1 MQRREFIR
9 KGAVAAIGVP
19 SITKA
24 LGRDRIRMGF
34 IGIGNRG
41 TQVMRVFQRQ
51 PEIDVVALCD
61 CYEPYLKRDAS
72 AIDPKFYEYGIGGA
86 VPKFGADDQFG
97 PEVKRYSDYRRLLDD
112 KNVDAVMIA
121 TPDHWHAIMTIDAIK
136 AGKDVYCEKPLSATI
151 VEGREM
157 VNAQKASK
165 QVVAVGLNRR
175 GSVPYIK
182 LAEEIKSGK
191 WGKFIAGHG
200 ARLSNLAPNG
210 IGKCPDCP
218 PPKGLDWNAWLGP
231 RAYRPYRYTTAP
243 YYFRWHEEFS
253 SQMGNW
259 GVHYCDVMRWML
271 GETFP
276 CAITA
281 VGGTYSLDHDA
292 DIPDTI
298 EVTYEFAD
306 KKLIHFAIYEGATAH
321 PIRKHEIE
329 LAGTDGVIYAGE
341 SGFEIEPQGRREFSN
356 PKEPKFA
363 PFTYKHKQEMMPDG
377 SWAGSTLNVVRDFI
391 ERVKDRREP
400 LCTLETGH
408 RSTSFALLGN
418 IAFRMG
424 QRLEWD
430 GEKERFTNCEKAND
444 LLHYTYREGY
454 HLG

>member
-9 KGAVAAIGVP
+9 NGAVAAIGMP

-61 CYEPYLKRDAS
+61 CYEPYLKRDAA

-86 VPKFGADDQFG
+86 VPKFGADDRFG

-151 VEGREM
+151 VEGRAM

-182 LAEEIKSGK
+182 LAEEIRSGK

-271 GETFP
+271 GETAP

-341 SGFEIEPQGRREFSN
+341 SGFEIEPQGRREFAN
-356 PKEPKFA
+356 PKEPKFS
-363 PFTYKHKQEMMPDG
+363 PFTYNHKQEMMPDG

-391 ERVKDRREP
+391 ARVKDRGEP

-430 GEKERFTNCEKAND
+430 GEKERFTNCEKANE

-454 HLG
+454 RLG